1 LRREQSLGRYWV
13 LPSDEENSGNSH
25 AYLGDGEKDR
35 AMSSEDTPKLTVPVN
50 EARDHVQ
57 GSPAAKVTLVEYGD
71 YQCPYCG
78 EAYSI
83 IKKIQKRFGP
93 DLRFVFRNFPI
104 TEVHPFAENGAE
116 IAEAA
121 GAQGKFW
128 EMHDYLYENQQSLSN
143 VDFFAKYASEKLE
156 LDGKRL
162 KQEVAT
168 RKYTPRI
175 QEDFMSGVRSGVN
188 GTPTFFIND
197 YRHNGSYEY
206 DVMEDAIEIAIGSKK
221 RDAKKPMA
229 SHAVKQT
236 RR

>member
-1 LRREQSLGRYWV
+1 
-13 LPSDEENSGNSH
+13 
-25 AYLGDGEKDR
+25 
-35 AMSSEDTPKLTVPVN
+35 MSSENTPKLTLPVN
-50 EARDHVQ
+50 ETRDHIQ
-57 GSPAAKVTLVEYGD
+57 GSPTAKVTLVQYGD

-83 IKKIQKRFGP
+83 IKKIQKRFGS

-104 TEVHPFAENGAE
+104 TEAHPFAETGAE

-143 VDFFAKYASEKLE
+143 VEFFARYANEKLG
-156 LDGKRL
+156 LDGKKL
-162 KQEVAT
+162 KKEVLAQA
-168 RKYTPRI
+168 YTARI
-175 QEDFMSGVRSGVN
+175 KEDFMTGIRSGVN

-197 YRHNGSYEY
+197 YRHNGSYDYE
-206 DVMEDAIEIAIGSKK
+206 VLEEAIEFAMGTKK
-221 RDAKKPMA
+221 IETKKTLVSRPER
-229 SHAVKQT
+229 QT

>member
-1 LRREQSLGRYWV
+1 
-13 LPSDEENSGNSH
+13 
-25 AYLGDGEKDR
+25 
-35 AMSSEDTPKLTVPVN
+35 MSSENTPKLTFPVN
-50 EARDHVQ
+50 ETRDHIQ
-57 GSPAAKVTLVEYGD
+57 GSPTAKVTLVQYGD

-83 IKKIQKRFGP
+83 IKTIQKRFGS

-104 TEVHPFAENGAE
+104 TEAHPFAETGAE

-143 VDFFAKYASEKLE
+143 VEFFARYANEKLG
-156 LDGKRL
+156 LDGKKL
-162 KQEVAT
+162 KKEVFAQA
-168 RKYTPRI
+168 YTPRI
-175 QEDFMSGVRSGVN
+175 KEDFMTGIRSGVN

-197 YRHNGSYEY
+197 YRHNGSYDYE
-206 DVMEDAIEIAIGSKK
+206 VLEEAIEFAMGTKK
-221 RDAKKPMA
+221 RETKKTLVSRPA
-229 SHAVKQT
+229 RQT